1 MLRSAL
7 GHLRQPAAQLRWAEN
22 RTRDRG
28 ISMGEK
34 GGGSFVSLLHTHTSH
49 SAGSRPSL
57 MSIRQGCATGSR
69 SILWLFALGW
79 GSALQSQSQGTSK
92 CGSHRHGCV
101 SSSRSRKGERG
112 RRERGLRAGP
122 EGQRCYEVVRVHR
135 LQQCRV
141 CCWVPLRAVF

>member
-1 MLRSAL
+1 
-7 GHLRQPAAQLRWAEN
+7 
-22 RTRDRG
+22 
-28 ISMGEK
+28 
-34 GGGSFVSLLHTHTSH
+34 
-49 SAGSRPSL
+49 

-79 GSALQSQSQGTSK
+79 GSALQRVKG
-92 CGSHRHGCV
+92 RV
-101 SSSRSRKGERG
+101 SVVVIATAVCPLRDPGKGERG

>member
-1 MLRSAL
+1 
-7 GHLRQPAAQLRWAEN
+7 
-22 RTRDRG
+22 
-28 ISMGEK
+28 MGR
-34 GGGSFVSLLHTHTSH
+34 GGGERELRVASPHSHLTLCRLEAEFDEHPARLCYGVSFYFVVVC
-49 SAGSRPSL
+49 AG
-57 MSIRQGCATGSR
+57 
-69 SILWLFALGW
+69 LGI
-79 GSALQSQSQGTSK
+79 GLAESQGTSK

-101 SSSRSRKGERG
+101 SSSRSRERRERG